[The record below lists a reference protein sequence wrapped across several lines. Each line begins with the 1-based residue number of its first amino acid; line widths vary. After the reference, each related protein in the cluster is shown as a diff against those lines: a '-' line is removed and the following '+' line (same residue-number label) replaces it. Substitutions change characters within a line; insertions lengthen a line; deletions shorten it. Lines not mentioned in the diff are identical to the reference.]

1 MKTKNMEKTAA
12 PVPAAA
18 PVRKPA
24 AAAAPKLGPPKFEL
38 DGQKWK
44 IVRLLCLRSSVM
56 DTVDPPLFF
65 NLQENQVGNKN
76 IVIENPEVRQT
87 VYIYKCHDSVIQI
100 KGKVNSIM
108 LDSCKK
114 TGLVFEN
121 AISVA
126 EVVNCASVQVQV
138 TGKVPSV
145 AIDKTSGCQVFLSAE
160 VCLHPSH
167 LLSVSLLFNCVL
179 LTNAPR
185 AHHAYRASTLRSSPP
200 SPTR

>member
-12 PVPAAA
+12 PVPAVA

-44 IVRLLCLRSSVM
+44 IVRLPCLPSSVA
-56 DTVDPPLFF
+56 DTLLTLSLSLSLSY
-65 NLQENQVGNKN
+65 LQENQVGNKN
-76 IVIENPEVRQT
+76 IIIENPEVRHT

-160 VCLHPSH
+160 VYLH
-167 LLSVSLLFNCVL
+167 
-179 LTNAPR
+179 
-185 AHHAYRASTLRSSPP
+185 PP
-200 SPTR
+200 SPFSSGSGS

>member
-1 MKTKNMEKTAA
+1 VSAFFCHGHAVN
-12 PVPAAA
+12 
-18 PVRKPA
+18 
-24 AAAAPKLGPPKFEL
+24 
-38 DGQKWK
+38 
-44 IVRLLCLRSSVM
+44 
-56 DTVDPPLFF
+56 PPLSLSLFPY
-65 NLQENQVGNKN
+65 LQENQVGNKN
-76 IVIENPEVRQT
+76 IIIENPEVRQT

-160 VCLHPSH
+160 VCLHP
-167 LLSVSLLFNCVL
+167 
-179 LTNAPR
+179 
-185 AHHAYRASTLRSSPP
+185 P
-200 SPTR
+200 SPTHPSLRVRVS